1 MKLLIFLIAT
11 SSIVFSPVA
20 HAQDT
25 KDAVTVQKG
34 DPAPFSGTLLTNEA
48 AATLLAE
55 IQVCSER
62 ASLEYELELERQRS
76 TCDLEKTLL
85 EIRLD
90 SQKQMYENI
99 VSAQDQQL
107 DYTLKVRN
115 PRLSREAP
123 FVIGVASGILL
134 TTASAYAMSLA
145 SNGN

>member
-1 MKLLIFLIAT
+1 MKLLFFLVAAT
-11 SSIVFSPVA
+11 SIIFSPIA
-20 HAQDT
+20 HAQDSNG
-25 KDAVTVQKG
+25 AVVVQQG
-34 DPAPFSGTLLTNEA
+34 EPAPFSGTLLTNEA

-62 ASLEYELELERQRS
+62 ASLEYELEIERQRS

-115 PRLSREAP
+115 PKLSREAS

-134 TTASAYAMSLA
+134 TTASAYALSLA